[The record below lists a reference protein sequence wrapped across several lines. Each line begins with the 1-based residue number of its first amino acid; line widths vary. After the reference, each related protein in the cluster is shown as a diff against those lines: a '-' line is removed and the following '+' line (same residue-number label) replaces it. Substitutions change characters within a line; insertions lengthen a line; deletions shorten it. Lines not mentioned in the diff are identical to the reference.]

1 MQETYKTIMD
11 ASPVAMLVVE
21 GDGSIILCNRAAEQT
36 FGYSSSELCGMNL
49 NAIVPYRNP
58 IESLVDKFAAGQP
71 VEKIVSHNIQGIRK
85 DRTQLE
91 TRVSLSPIAFENR
104 QAIFVTIVD
113 QTPLNV
119 ARQGLK
125 ESESRFRAMFKS
137 SPIGVAIL
145 GSDGRWLKVN
155 SVLCDILGYSEEE
168 LLQRTL
174 LDITHPEDM
183 HGSLNL
189 LHQSV
194 SGELD
199 QYRLQA
205 RYFDKQ
211 GNTVWLAAS
220 ISKIVDAAGDPL
232 HLVAQ
237 MENITDA
244 RSSQELIQHL
254 EYHDVL
260 TNLPNRRLLIDRLN
274 QNLMQAKRHK
284 RLMAVIML
292 DIDDF
297 RQINETYGHKVG
309 DELLKI
315 VAARLS
321 KCVRSVDTVSR
332 QGGDEFVIVLAEISK
347 AQDAQIVANG
357 ILKDISEPI
366 SIGHLELQTT
376 TSLGIAIY
384 SPGGPDDVEKLLD
397 KARKALFEV
406 KEEGR
411 NGYRFYLNETLKSW

>member
-1 MQETYKTIMD
+1 MQETYKTIME

-36 FGYSSSELCGMNL
+36 FGYSTSELRGMNL

-71 VEKIVSHNIQGIRK
+71 AEKIVSHNINGIRK

-137 SPIGVAIL
+137 APIGVAIL
-145 GSDGRWLKVN
+145 GNDGRWLKVN
-155 SVLCDILGYSEEE
+155 SVLCEMLGYSEEE

-174 LDITHPEDM
+174 LDLTHPEDM

-199 QYRLQA
+199 QYRFRPA
-205 RYFDKQ
+205 TSTSRATRC
-211 GNTVWLAAS
+211 GWPPAS
-220 ISKIVDAAGDPL
+220 
-232 HLVAQ
+232 
-237 MENITDA
+237 A
-244 RSSQELIQHL
+244 RSWMRPAIRCTSSRRWKTS
-254 EYHDVL
+254 L
-260 TNLPNRRLLIDRLN
+260 TP
-274 QNLMQAKRHK
+274 A
-284 RLMAVIML
+284 
-292 DIDDF
+292 
-297 RQINETYGHKVG
+297 
-309 DELLKI
+309 
-315 VAARLS
+315 AARS
-321 KCVRSVDTVSR
+321 
-332 QGGDEFVIVLAEISK
+332 
-347 AQDAQIVANG
+347 
-357 ILKDISEPI
+357 
-366 SIGHLELQTT
+366 
-376 TSLGIAIY
+376 
-384 SPGGPDDVEKLLD
+384 
-397 KARKALFEV
+397 
-406 KEEGR
+406 
-411 NGYRFYLNETLKSW
+411 